1 MNIKHSQI
9 LDKLAAKYL
18 VETIDDD
25 LARLVWLAMTGSAN
39 ETPKKQLATILPK
52 LLLRWDC
59 ALKPS
64 AEKNKKHYRNKA
76 LVAMAT
82 LLHKYG
88 FSQPSITSQAIDAID
103 ALNKDVV
110 LSDDFERKSVYIK
123 ELLQSPPVPL
133 KRRPALPESITFYR
147 PKDIIAIELEN
158 IFYIAYIHTDTG
170 INQSPVVEFYEQT
183 FDKVPTLEELKNTR
197 AIGEKY
203 SDGTTKISKF
213 SISGLKYL
221 PDPSGQVTLITS
233 AIDTPPDNSHLKSP
247 IGLYSMSDIFEIQ
260 TIIKRMFSQGE
271 DE

>member
-1 MNIKHSQI
+1 MKHSQI

-18 VETIDDD
+18 VETMDDD
-25 LARLVWLAMTGSAN
+25 LSRLVWWAMTGSSN
-39 ETPKKQLATILPK
+39 KTPQEQLKTILPEF
-52 LLLRWDC
+52 LLRWDC
-59 ALKPS
+59 TLKPS
-64 AEKNKKHYRNKA
+64 AEKGKKHYRNKA

-88 FSQPSITSQAIDAID
+88 FSKPSITSQAIDAID
-103 ALNKDVV
+103 ALNKAVV

-221 PDPSGQVTLITS
+221 PDPAGQVTLIAS
-233 AIDTPPDNSHLKSP
+233 AIDTPPYNSHLKSP
-247 IGLYSMSDIFEIQ
+247 IGLYTTSTIFQIQ
-260 TIIKRMFSQGE
+260 PIIKRMFSK
-271 DE
+271 